1 MPFAPPMPSASHPGT
16 PVRGYAARLTLA
28 AAAVLLLAAAP
39 AQAQVAFSG
48 QIRPRTDTR
57 NAWSPS
63 GERETFTSMR
73 TRLAARAVTPGG
85 ITAFVQV
92 QDVRLFGE
100 ETNPSGDFSADG
112 WDVHQAWFLLA
123 NAGGGASLKIG
134 RQEVAF
140 GGERLISPS
149 NWSQQARSFDG
160 ARLTLQRE
168 QEIRV
173 DLLAAQIQEKASP
186 RWNGNATLLAAY
198 GTLKPAGPRQLDL
211 YLIGQRAEA
220 GAGDKEQWTVGAR
233 HVGKA
238 AALDY
243 RLEASWQTGRR
254 AGADVAASLLGA
266 RVGAPV
272 GKGTV
277 TLWYDRISG
286 TEPGSAEVGVF
297 ETIYPSGHKFY
308 GSADLFGDIPAHT
321 SGRGLQDLAMKTSWP
336 LDGGDWTL
344 HADVHR
350 FLVTEGAGL
359 AGSHLADELDLA
371 LLRRLPSG
379 LALNAGVSYVWK
391 GDALA
396 PVRGIAE
403 SGVYGYLMLDVAF

>member
-1 MPFAPPMPSASHPGT
+1 MSTRTVLLPLLFLTLLAGT
-16 PVRGYAARLTLA
+16 PLSSA
-28 AAAVLLLAAAP
+28 
-39 AQAQVAFSG
+39 AQVTLSG
-48 QIRPRTDTR
+48 QLRPRTDTR
-57 NAWSPS
+57 NAWGPG

-85 ITAFVQV
+85 ITAFVQL

-100 ETNPSGDFSADG
+100 ETNPSGDYSADG
-112 WDVHQAWFLLA
+112 WDVHQAWFLLT
-123 NAGGGASLKIG
+123 NTGGGAALKIG

-149 NWSQQARSFDG
+149 GWSQQARSFDG
-160 ARLTLQRE
+160 ARLTLQHAE
-168 QEIRV
+168 EIRM

-198 GTLKPAGPRQLDL
+198 GTVNPEGAHLLDV

-220 GAGDKEQWTVGAR
+220 GAGDREQWTVGAR

-243 RLEASWQTGRR
+243 RFEASWQTGRR
-254 AGADVAASLLGA
+254 AGADVSASLLGA
-266 RVGAPV
+266 RVGGPV
-272 GKGTV
+272 GQGTV
-277 TLWYDRISG
+277 TLWYDRLSG

-321 SGRGLQDLAMKTSWP
+321 AGRGLQDLALKTSWP
-336 LDGGDWTL
+336 LDGGQWTVN
-344 HADVHR
+344 ADLHR
-350 FLVTEGAGL
+350 FLVTQGAGL
-359 AGSHLADELDLA
+359 SGSHLADELDVA

-379 LALNAGVSYVWK
+379 LALNAGVSYVWV

-396 PVRGIAE
+396 PVRGISR
-403 SGVYGYLMLDVAF
+403 SGAYGYLMLDVAF